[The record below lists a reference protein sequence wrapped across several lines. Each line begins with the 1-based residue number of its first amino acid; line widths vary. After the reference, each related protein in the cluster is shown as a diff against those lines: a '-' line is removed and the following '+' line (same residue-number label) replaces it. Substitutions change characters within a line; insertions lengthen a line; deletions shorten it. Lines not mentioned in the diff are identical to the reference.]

1 MIEKNSYWRIDRKRT
16 GKILVF
22 KTIQSAV
29 PAAKRSSAGVA
40 TCATGS
46 IVGSK
51 HFMH

>member
-1 MIEKNSYWRIDRKRT
+1 MIEKKSYWRIGRERT

-22 KTIQSAV
+22 KTLQSAF

-40 TCATGS
+40 ICA